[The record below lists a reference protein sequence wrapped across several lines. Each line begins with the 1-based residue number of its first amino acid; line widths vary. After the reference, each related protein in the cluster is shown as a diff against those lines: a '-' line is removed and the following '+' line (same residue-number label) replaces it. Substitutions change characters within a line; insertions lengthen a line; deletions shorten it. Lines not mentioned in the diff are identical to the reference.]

1 MKTRYEIELSRE
13 LLLNKLD
20 DMVNQFYK
28 ILPLYEN
35 KSPTLHSYM
44 ESFMRELLGNKNLI
58 NDLKNDGL
66 YLTLL
71 GTLQFLIDNDCE
83 VRVVKSDVFKAISII
98 KKLQKKYGNSEE

>member
-58 NDLKNDGL
+58 DDLKNDGL

>member
-58 NDLKNDGL
+58 DDLKNDGL

-98 KKLQKKYGNSEE
+98 KKLQKKYGNAEE